1 MAGSCIQAAAQYPV
15 VMGARLIAGV
25 VVVICGFARAAEAGI
40 GFSGEKKL
48 NNLVSELLE
57 VSSIS
62 QSSQSFTFR
71 RSSDGWIFVEETKIQ
86 PSLERLNVK
95 DWLDCEIENT
105 SSSSE
110 TRLFSFFSPEKPIPA
125 SAARANPQ
133 MTTTT
138 PAINLAPMTTGYC
151 AAAWIQ
157 LPAIFQPR
165 MTRIQSGFYLLT
177 SDFKTSG
184 PDLRRQTPATND

>member
-1 MAGSCIQAAAQYPV
+1 MTLAVPRQ
-15 VMGARLIAGV
+15 
-25 VVVICGFARAAEAGI
+25 
-40 GFSGEKKL
+40 
-48 NNLVSELLE
+48 
-57 VSSIS
+57 
-62 QSSQSFTFR
+62 
-71 RSSDGWIFVEETKIQ
+71 VEEIKIQ
-86 PSLERLNVK
+86 PSLERVNVK
-95 DWLDCEIENT
+95 DWLDLEIEDT

-110 TRLFSFFSPEKPIPA
+110 TRLFNFLSPEKPIPA

-151 AAAWIQ
+151 AAAWIL

-165 MTRIQSGFYLLT
+165 MTRIQSGFCLLP

-184 PDLRRQTPATND
+184 SRPQTVRPRPRTTQFLQPRTRPP